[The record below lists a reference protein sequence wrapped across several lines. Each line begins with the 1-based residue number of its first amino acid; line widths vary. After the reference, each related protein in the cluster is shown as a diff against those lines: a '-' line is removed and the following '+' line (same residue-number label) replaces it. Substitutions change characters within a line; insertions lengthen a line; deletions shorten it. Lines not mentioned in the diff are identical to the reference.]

1 MQNFHSFLDRYKDS
15 DSVDTIF
22 QVLQNHGKI
31 DECIEYAELI
41 ERYDTVIVHY
51 INKKEY
57 EKALIK
63 VTEIKDTV
71 QRNTNMLRYASIF
84 LNKCAKETIKALQS
98 E

>member
-1 MQNFHSFLDRYKDS
+1 
-15 DSVDTIF
+15 
-22 QVLQNHGKI
+22 
-31 DECIEYAELI
+31 
-41 ERYDTVIVHY
+41 VHY